1 MRFSDL
7 NLNTTVSTSVEGVSD
22 DTVNEAKEFMV
33 NISWINLHL
42 HTGKIIFVMSVRLA
56 RKTKGTIIIPI
67 TNLNDLEI

>member
-1 MRFSDL
+1 MRITDL
-7 NLNTTVSTSVEGVSD
+7 NMNTTISTSVEGVSD

-33 NISWINLHL
+33 NISWINLRL

-67 TNLNDLEI
+67 TNLKDLEI